1 MNNANP
7 VTHGF
12 RAVLRDP
19 VLFIVE
25 VAWRWVF
32 GLIAFALLY
41 HAFHG
46 LSQSVAI
53 AQADAVA
60 WRSRD
65 VTALVASALRIAD
78 ESGGKIFSMAAF
90 ILSAITLLWVFLGSI
105 GRVITLKRLS
115 HGDYQVR
122 SLTIFMLQVL
132 RAFSMWIGTLV
143 LLSTITVEG
152 QISTGGDTPN
162 VFLYYLLVLPSV
174 LIIGIL
180 WTMMN
185 WYLSLAPACV
195 CDPATG
201 AFKAIRLARK
211 LGRLRRAEFGSVSVL
226 SVLLRLAGLMVVFVL
241 CVATSGWMGPSPNA
255 YAALV
260 FGVSLAYFA
269 FADFLFAVR
278 QASFVEIVMRPDEQ
292 GTATLSGPMA
302 GTDPAAG

>member
-1 MNNANP
+1 MNNRNP

-25 VAWRWVF
+25 VAWRWAF

-41 HAFHG
+41 HAFHA
-46 LSQSVAI
+46 LSQSVI
-53 AQADAVA
+53 IVKADAVA

-65 VTALVASALRIAD
+65 VTALATSALRIAD

-90 ILSAITLLWVFLGSI
+90 VLPAITLLWVVLGSI

-115 HGDYQVR
+115 HSDYGVR
-122 SLTIFMLQVL
+122 SFTIFMLQLL
-132 RAFSMWIGTLV
+132 RAFSMWIGTIV
-143 LLSTITVEG
+143 LLGTIAVEG

-162 VFLYYLLVLPSV
+162 FFLYYVLVLPSV

-185 WYLSLAPACV
+185 WYLSLAPVCV
-195 CDPATG
+195 CDQDTG

-211 LGRLRRAEFGSVSVL
+211 LARLRRAEFGSVSVL
-226 SVLLRLAGLMVVFVL
+226 SVLLRLAGLMIVFVL
-241 CVATSGWMGPSPNA
+241 CVATSGWMGPSPNT
-255 YAALV
+255 YAALI

-278 QASFVEIVMRPDEQ
+278 QASFVEIVVRPDGAE
-292 GTATLSGPMA
+292 TEVRPPPAAAA
-302 GTDPAAG
+302 GPAAG